1 MKNILVLLVASIVLL
16 SCEKTNKNSKQE
28 GIVLNKEKER
38 FQDSIIKK
46 YVANGSKKF
55 NFKYQMSEWQQ
66 CLDKGL
72 KVDSTI
78 AYLWQQK
85 AMPYFKVKKYE
96 IGMSYIDKAVKYNR
110 EEYQP
115 YRAFIK
121 CIFAKT
127 YKDAI
132 VDFEDCRQRYGNNY
146 VMDHTYNFYIGISC
160 LQLNEFEKAEQL
172 LEDYVDD
179 NFKKLGEEW
188 GHPTALFYLGI
199 AKYELKK
206 YKEAIVQFDRALKI
220 YTNLADAKYYKSIC
234 LMRLG
239 DNEGGA
245 KLINE
250 FYKDSKQ
257 GYTLNEDNIVYEV
270 YPYQLTRVK
279 D

>member
-1 MKNILVLLVASIVLL
+1 MKNILILLVASIVLI
-16 SCEKTNKNSKQE
+16 SCEKVTKGTKE
-28 GIVLNKEKER
+28 EKVVLNKEKER

-46 YVANGSKKF
+46 YVVNGAKKF
-55 NFKYQMSEWQQ
+55 NYTYQMSEWQQ

-85 AMPYFKVKKYE
+85 AMPYFKAKKYE
-96 IGMSYIDKAVKYNR
+96 VGMQFIDKAVRYNR

-121 CIFAKT
+121 CVFAKA

-132 VDFEDCRQRYGNNY
+132 IDFEDCKKRYGNNY
-146 VMDHTYNFYIGISC
+146 VMDHTYDFYMGISY
-160 LQLNEFEKAEQL
+160 LQLNEYEKAEKL
-172 LEDYVDD
+172 LEKYVDD
-179 NFKKLGEEW
+179 NLKKLGEEW

-220 YTNLADAKYYKSIC
+220 YSNLADAKFYKSVC
-234 LMRLG
+234 LAKIG
-239 DNEGGA
+239 DKKNA
-245 KLINE
+245 IKFYQE
-250 FYKDSKQ
+250 FLEDSKQ